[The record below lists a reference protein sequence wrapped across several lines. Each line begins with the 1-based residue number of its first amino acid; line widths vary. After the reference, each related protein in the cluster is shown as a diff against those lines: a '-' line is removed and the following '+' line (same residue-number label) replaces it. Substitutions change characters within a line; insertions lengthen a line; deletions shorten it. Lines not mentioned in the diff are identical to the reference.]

1 MLKERRG
8 ACWTGPVEDSDA
20 VVATVSAGSVAAG
33 SEVETEVQ
41 SCYIAARQVAD
52 DAAVAAQTVAG
63 TPHGPPALAASLS
76 RAFRVVWV
84 MERKQE

>member
-1 MLKERRG
+1 MLKGRRG
-8 ACWTGPVEDSDA
+8 ACWTGADEGSDA
-20 VVATVSAGSVAAG
+20 VVATVSAGSVAAEFEAE
-33 SEVETEVQ
+33 SEVQ

-52 DAAVAAQTVAG
+52 DAAVAAQAVAG
-63 TPHGPPALAASLS
+63 TPHAPPALAASLS